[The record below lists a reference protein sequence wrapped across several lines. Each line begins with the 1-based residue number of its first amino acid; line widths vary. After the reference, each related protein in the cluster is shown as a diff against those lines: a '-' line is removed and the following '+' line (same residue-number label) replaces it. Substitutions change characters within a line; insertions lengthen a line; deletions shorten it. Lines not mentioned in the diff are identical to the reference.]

1 MKVSLLILTLF
12 VNLSLNSK
20 TKASIQTSADL
31 SAMVRNS
38 IDHDLE
44 TLNLLDREMASYKKR
59 GKKSR
64 RLSSN
69 HKKQKLQNTER
80 QLLGGFG
87 GSKIS
92 DDLDDTMLSALTDMQ
107 TTIEPESDIKS
118 NNRRPN

>member
-1 MKVSLLILTLF
+1 MKVSLLILALF
-12 VNLSLNSK
+12 VNLSLHSK
-20 TKASIQTSADL
+20 GKATIQTSADL

-44 TLNLLDREMASYKKR
+44 TLNLLDREMASYKKKS
-59 GKKSR
+59 KKSR

-69 HKKQKLQNTER
+69 QKKQKLQNTER

-87 GSKIS
+87 GGKIT

-107 TTIEPESDIKS
+107 TTIEPEGKIKS
-118 NNRRPN
+118 HN